1 MLEGKRGVVL
11 GVANKRSLAYAI
23 ARSCATAGAELL
35 LTYQGDRFEA
45 GAAKLA
51 RALEDDG
58 ADRVLTAPCDVTRD
72 ADLDALTERVQAE
85 WGAVDFV
92 VHSVAFAAP
101 DELRGRFRDTSRDGF
116 AQALDISAYSLIP
129 VARRL
134 ADLMPDG
141 GSFLTL
147 SYLGGERVV
156 PNYNLMG
163 VAKAAL
169 DACVRY
175 LAYDLGPR
183 NVRVNSIA
191 PGPIRT
197 LSASGVGDFGKMLDH
212 VEQVAPMRRNVTP
225 SEVGDVAAFLVSD
238 LARGITGAHIPIDAG
253 YSIMG
258 VTTVAERPEDD
269 S

>member
-23 ARSCATAGAELL
+23 AKSCAGFGADLL
-35 LTYQGDRFEA
+35 LTYQGERFA
-45 GAAKLA
+45 DTAAKLA
-51 RALEDDG
+51 GSLAGEDRTIG
-58 ADRVLTAPCDVTRD
+58 TVPCDVTRD
-72 ADLDALTERVQAE
+72 EDLDGLLAHVRDT
-85 WGAVDFV
+85 WGGVDFV
-92 VHSVAFAAP
+92 VHSVAFANP
-101 DELRGRFRDTSRDGF
+101 DELRGQFRDTSRDGF

-129 VARRL
+129 LAKRL
-134 ADLMPDG
+134 STLMDDG
-141 GSFLTL
+141 GSYLTL

-183 NVRVNSIA
+183 GIRVNSIA

-212 VEQVAPMRRNVTP
+212 VEQVSPMRRNVRAD
-225 SEVGDVAAFLVSD
+225 EVGDAAAFLLSD
-238 LARGITGAHIPIDAG
+238 LARGITGAHLPIDAG

-258 VTTVAERPEDD
+258 VTTVAERPEEDA
-269 S
+269 